1 MKSNI
6 KVGGVASVAISSL
19 ESYPSNPRRGDI
31 DAIATSLKAHGQY
44 RPIVVQYGTNYI
56 LAGRKSKSPMSIA
69 MSQQPERWF

>member
-31 DAIATSLKAHGQY
+31 DAIATSLKSHGQY
-44 RPIVVQYGTNYI
+44 RPIVVQASTKFVSLRALRGH
-56 LAGRKSKSPMSIA
+56 
-69 MSQQPERWF
+69 